1 MAVLKGTNSYV
12 TVAEADSYFADRLN
26 ATAWTSAD
34 AALKGQALI
43 TAATLLDE
51 QRWIGT
57 AVGEDQPLAFPRSGE
72 YFDPRAGASVYL
84 SASIPNRII
93 NANFELA
100 LHLLLNDSLLE
111 DTGGVSS
118 LSVGTIQLTSIKSAN
133 RIPKT
138 VKTLITPLLVNA
150 GSSSWWRNN

>member
-34 AALKGQALI
+34 ATLKGQSLV
-43 TAATLLDE
+43 TAAILLNE

-57 AVGEDQPLAFPRSGE
+57 AVSEDQPLAFPRSGE
-72 YFDPRAGASVYL
+72 YFDPRVGASVYL
-84 SASIPNRII
+84 SAGIPSRVT

-100 LHLLLNDSLLE
+100 LHLLQNDALLE

-118 LSVGTIQLTSIKSAN
+118 LVVGPIQLTSLQKAN

-138 VKTLITPLLVNA
+138 VKTLITPLLINS